1 MLNAF
6 KRRFRTILQRFIL
19 LAILGAIFMLVVSYM
34 NLEFCYKIMSQNSL
48 TYMVSTTKICAE
60 RWMSFDTFDAFASIP
75 V

>member
-48 TYMVSTTKICAE
+48 TYMVSTTENFAE